1 MTYKKEEI
9 REDFIRDIKVL
20 SEAHGISGFE
30 DDVVKIVKEKV
41 KDYVDSLETDVLGN
55 LIAYKKGNGKKK
67 LMITAHTDEIG
78 LLVKRIDAKGFLW
91 VEPIGGVFPQTLFGR
106 HVIIKTEKGYLD
118 GIINHINPGRPEG
131 ISELPK
137 LQDFFIEIGATSKEE
152 AREMGVEVGSP
163 VSLDYGVYFLGNNRV
178 AGKALD
184 DRVAVFILIEL
195 LKTLKDEEDIP
206 DIYAVFTS
214 QEEIGCRG
222 AKTAAYNINPDVAI
236 AIDISLAND
245 IPDVPERK
253 IITELDKGPVI
264 KIMDKLKTN
273 HLGIIATP
281 KVVEGLK
288 KASINSG
295 LEYQLEVYA
304 AGSTDASTIQPERGG
319 IASGGICY
327 ATRYVHSYEVASI
340 DDIVGCVQ
348 LLHQYS
354 KDLTGKN
361 WSPGE
366 DGN

>member
-1 MTYKKEEI
+1 MSYKKEDI
-9 REDFIRDIKVL
+9 REDFIKNIKIL
-20 SEAHGISGFE
+20 SSAHGISGFE
-30 DDVVKIVKEKV
+30 SDVVEIVKESI
-41 KDYVDSLETDVLGN
+41 KDYVDALETDVLGN

-78 LLVKRIDAKGFLW
+78 LIVKRIDSKGFLW

-106 HVIIKTEKGYLD
+106 HVVIKTEKGYLD
-118 GIINHINPGRPEG
+118 GIINHVNPGRPEG

-137 LQDFFIEIGATSKEE
+137 IEDFFIEIGARNKKD
-152 AREMGVEVGSP
+152 AIEMGIEVGSP
-163 VSLDYGVYFLGNNRV
+163 VSIDYQVYFLGNNRV

-184 DRVAVFILIEL
+184 DRAAIFILIEL
-195 LKTLKDEEDIP
+195 LKVLKDEKDIP

-214 QEEIGCRG
+214 QEEVGCRG

-273 HLGIIATP
+273 HLGVIAT
-281 KVVEGLK
+281 KEVVEGLK
-288 KASINSG
+288 KASKNAD

-304 AGSTDASTIQPERGG
+304 AGSTDAATIQPERGG

-340 DDIVGCVQ
+340 DDIVECVE
-348 LLHQYS
+348 LLYHYS
-354 KDLTGKN
+354 KGLV
-361 WSPGE
+361 
-366 DGN
+366 

>member
-1 MTYKKEEI
+1 MSYKKEDI
-9 REDFIRDIKVL
+9 REDFIKNIKIL
-20 SEAHGISGFE
+20 SSAHGISGFE
-30 DDVVKIVKEKV
+30 SDVVEIVKESI
-41 KDYVDSLETDVLGN
+41 KDYVDALETDVLGN

-78 LLVKRIDAKGFLW
+78 LIVKRIDSKGFLW

-106 HVIIKTEKGYLD
+106 HVVIKTEKGYLD
-118 GIINHINPGRPEG
+118 GIINHVNPGRPEG

-137 LQDFFIEIGATSKEE
+137 IEDFFIEIGARNKKD
-152 AREMGVEVGSP
+152 AIEMGIEVGSP
-163 VSLDYGVYFLGNNRV
+163 VSIDYQVYFLGNNRV

-184 DRVAVFILIEL
+184 DRAAIFILIEL
-195 LKTLKDEEDIP
+195 LKVLKDEKDIP

-214 QEEIGCRG
+214 QEEVGCRG

-273 HLGIIATP
+273 HLGVIAT
-281 KVVEGLK
+281 KEVVEGLK
-288 KASINSG
+288 KASKNAD

-304 AGSTDASTIQPERGG
+304 AGSTDAATIQPERGG

-340 DDIVGCVQ
+340 DDIVECVE
-348 LLHQYS
+348 LLYHYS
-354 KDLTGKN
+354 KELV
-361 WSPGE
+361 
-366 DGN
+366 